1 MFLGGIL
8 PEGEVSELPSPIS
21 FEDMVIY
28 KVHVRGYTMQKNSK
42 VKKKGTFRGLQEK
55 IPYFRE
61 LGITSLELMP
71 AYEFQEY
78 PLRQEKAAPPL
89 WPTASGLPGRRGG
102 S

>member
-1 MFLGGIL
+1 
-8 PEGEVSELPSPIS
+8 
-21 FEDMVIY
+21 
-28 KVHVRGYTMQKNSK
+28 MQKNSK

-78 PLRQEKAAPPL
+78 PLRQEKAARYQP
-89 WPTASGLPGRRGG
+89 ASPAPEKLNYWGYAPGDYFARERIRDGR
-102 S
+102 